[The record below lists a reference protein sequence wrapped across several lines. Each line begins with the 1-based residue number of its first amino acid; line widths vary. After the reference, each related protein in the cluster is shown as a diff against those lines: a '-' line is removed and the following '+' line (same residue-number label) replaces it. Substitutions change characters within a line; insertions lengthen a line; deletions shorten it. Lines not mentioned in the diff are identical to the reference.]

1 MITHVLDVEKKIMKS
16 LSAFLLLFFVD
27 KKIAFKRYLDL
38 YFHCFI
44 IEFRM
49 KGKIYTKSVVD
60 VSRDA
65 GEFFCFSARDWEGV
79 SRNLLSLVELYQRI

>member
-1 MITHVLDVEKKIMKS
+1 MKS

-79 SRNLLSLVELYQRI
+79 SRNLLSLVELYQKI